1 MKKYK
6 NMVIIF
12 ILILSVV
19 TLSSCK
25 KKDPIK
31 DLTKEPTE
39 SIENSGE
46 DGKDREK
53 IMEDFDS
60 TLKNKDLDKIVS
72 FIDEN
77 IGKLSQIEGDK
88 MVSELE
94 NILSKSLD
102 SMTDSILEIDTN
114 GELIKIGGT
123 EFFFPE
129 DKIKDIQ
136 DENLRN
142 LVTKLINSKYKLV
155 NIEGNYYPL
164 VDYEKM
170 KEYNDY
176 ISDEMKEY
184 IAIKAMD
191 SNEPVAIDAGLK
203 ISYDELASRIIQ
215 TEKYI
220 QRYSQG
226 QRHEE
231 MLGSYKNKLVIY
243 LGGLDN
249 TPICD
254 PQSKKIYDEV
264 LESYRK
270 TSKTKDSTT
279 AFIINKYIGVIEE
292 NKLIVNKVVEDK
304 IVSLVNE
311 ALALL
316 EVSK

>member
-1 MKKYK
+1 
-6 NMVIIF
+6 
-12 ILILSVV
+12 
-19 TLSSCK
+19 
-25 KKDPIK
+25 
-31 DLTKEPTE
+31 
-39 SIENSGE
+39 
-46 DGKDREK
+46 
-53 IMEDFDS
+53 
-60 TLKNKDLDKIVS
+60 
-72 FIDEN
+72 
-77 IGKLSQIEGDK
+77 

-94 NILSKSLD
+94 IILSKSLD
-102 SMTDSILEIDTN
+102 AMTDSILEIDTN

-142 LVTKLINSKYKLV
+142 VVTKLINSKYKLV

-170 KEYNDY
+170 KQYNDY

-220 QRYSQG
+220 EKYSQG

-231 MLGSYKNKLVIY
+231 MLGVYKSKLAIY

-249 TPICD
+249 TPISD
-254 PQSKKIYDEV
+254 PQSKKVYDEV

-270 TSKTKDSTT
+270 TSKIKDSTT

-304 IVSLVNE
+304 VVSLVNE

>member
-46 DGKDREK
+46 DEKDREK

-60 TLKNKDLDKIVS
+60 TLKNKDLNKIVS

-142 LVTKLINSKYKLV
+142 LVTKLINNKYKLV

-164 VDYEKM
+164 VDYEK
-170 KEYNDY
+170 
-176 ISDEMKEY
+176 MKEY